1 MVTLTDGEREK
12 ISLKTAGIS
21 ASRKPRKTNSR
32 NWNANQYQAQIMH
45 LNDQLWSPTTN
56 TFNSTQESAI

>member
-32 NWNANQYQAQIMH
+32 NWNANQYRAQIMH
-45 LNDQLWSPTTN
+45 LL
-56 TFNSTQESAI
+56 E